1 MQSPVI
7 PSPKSGRELVD
18 EYFIENR
25 TRVLEVAAFL
35 DRLDRAGDGQAGRDF
50 RVRAFL
56 DRLDRASDGQ
66 GGASR
71 DFRVRAFREALDVLT
86 AGAAR
91 DAASRVQQIQM
102 IFSDPTVEPLAQLDQ
117 KSARGAYDRWQNAP
131 PSGAAPAGREG

>member
-1 MQSPVI
+1 MQSPAI

-35 DRLDRAGDGQAGRDF
+35 DRLDRASDGPGQA
-50 RVRAFL
+50 A
-56 DRLDRASDGQ
+56 
-66 GGASR
+66 R

-102 IFSDPTVEPLAQLDQ
+102 IFSDPTTEPLEKLDQ
-117 KSARGAYDRWQNAP
+117 KSARGAHDRWQG
-131 PSGAAPAGREG
+131 GA